1 MYFCDVNIHSLMT
14 NTNKIST
21 RQLEIIEISGKILI
35 EKGIKGLTTKTVA
48 AKMNFSESAIYRHF
62 KSKEEILMALLL
74 LLKQNMRIRLAAEIK
89 SEKTASDNF
98 KAVFASQ
105 FNYFKRNPH
114 FVVAVLSDGLIDEST
129 EIKAVI
135 LQLMQNKMQILSQ
148 ILEQGKQ
155 SNEFTKEISTE
166 DLLPIILGSF
176 RFQML
181 KWKLSNFQY
190 DICIEGNKTIDNLLI
205 LIQKK

>member
-1 MYFCDVNIHSLMT
+1 MITT
-14 NTNKIST
+14 NDISN
-21 RQLEIIEISGKILI
+21 RQLEIIEVSGKILI

-48 AKMNFSESAIYRHF
+48 SEMNFSESAIYRHF
-62 KSKEEILMALLL
+62 KSKEEILVALLK
-74 LLKQNMRIRLAAEIK
+74 LLKQNMHIRLASELKVENTAAE
-89 SEKTASDNF
+89 NF

-114 FVVAVLSDGLIDEST
+114 FVVAVLSDGLLDESK
-129 EIKAVI
+129 EIKAII
-135 LQLMQNKMQILSQ
+135 LQLMQNKMQLISQ
-148 ILEQGKQ
+148 ILEHGKQ
-155 SNEFTKEISTE
+155 KKEFTNEISTE

-181 KWKLSNFQY
+181 KWKLSGFEY
-190 DICIEGNKTIDNLLI
+190 DIALEGNKTIDNLLI

>member
-1 MYFCDVNIHSLMT
+1 MT
-14 NTNKIST
+14 ITNEISN
-21 RQLEIIEISGKILI
+21 RQLEIIEVSGKILI

-48 AKMNFSESAIYRHF
+48 SEMNFSESAIYRHF
-62 KSKEEILMALLL
+62 KSKEEILIALLS
-74 LLKQNMRIRLAAEIK
+74 LLKQNMNKRLTAEIK
-89 SEKTASDNF
+89 PQNTAAENF

-105 FNYFKRNPH
+105 FNYFKKNPH
-114 FVVAVLSDGLIDEST
+114 FVVAVLSDGLLDESE
-129 EIKAVI
+129 EIKTII
-135 LQLMQNKMQILSQ
+135 LQLMQNKMQLLGQ

-155 SNEFTKEISTE
+155 TNEFNTEISTE

-190 DICIEGNKTIDNLLI
+190 DITTEGNKTIDNLLT
-205 LIQKK
+205 LFQK

>member
-1 MYFCDVNIHSLMT
+1 MITT
-14 NTNKIST
+14 NEISN

-62 KSKEEILMALLL
+62 KSKEEILIALLL

-190 DICIEGNKTIDNLLI
+190 DISIEGNKTIDNLLI

>member
-1 MYFCDVNIHSLMT
+1 MT
-14 NTNKIST
+14 NTNDISI
-21 RQLEIIEISGKILI
+21 RQLEIIEVSGKILI

-48 AKMNFSESAIYRHF
+48 SEMNFSESAIYRHF
-62 KSKEEILMALLL
+62 KSKEEILVALLS
-74 LLKQNMRIRLAAEIK
+74 LLKQSMNKRLTSEIK
-89 SEKTASDNF
+89 PQNSATENF

-105 FNYFKRNPH
+105 FNYFKKNPH
-114 FVVAVLSDGLIDEST
+114 FIVAVLSEGLLDESE
-129 EIKAVI
+129 EIKRII
-135 LQLMQNKMQILSQ
+135 LQLMQNKMQLLAQ

-155 SNEFTKEISTE
+155 NNEFTTEISTE

-181 KWKLSNFQY
+181 KWKLSGFQY
-190 DICIEGNKTIDNLLI
+190 DISTEGNKIIENLLL

>member
-1 MYFCDVNIHSLMT
+1 MITT
-14 NTNKIST
+14 N
-21 RQLEIIEISGKILI
+21 EILI

-62 KSKEEILMALLL
+62 KSKEEILIALLL

-148 ILEQGKQ
+148 I
-155 SNEFTKEISTE
+155 
-166 DLLPIILGSF
+166 
-176 RFQML
+176 
-181 KWKLSNFQY
+181 
-190 DICIEGNKTIDNLLI
+190 
-205 LIQKK
+205 

>member
-1 MYFCDVNIHSLMT
+1 MITT
-14 NTNKIST
+14 NEISN
-21 RQLEIIEISGKILI
+21 RQLEIIEVSGKILI

-48 AKMNFSESAIYRHF
+48 AQMNFSESAIYRHF
-62 KSKEEILMALLL
+62 KSKEEILIALLL

-190 DICIEGNKTIDNLLI
+190 DISIEGNKTIDNLLI
-205 LIQKK
+205 LIQNK